1 MIYIYI
7 YSTRKKGTC
16 VLNADTCLYV
26 YVCVCVYVYMC
37 ICISFVFA
45 KVVKGNQ
52 KSLFDYNLDSEAE
65 EGEEV
70 WPYKVSFPASLLPY
84 R

>member
-1 MIYIYI
+1 MYASYV
-7 YSTRKKGTC
+7 Y
-16 VLNADTCLYV
+16 ALYV
-26 YVCVCVYVYMC
+26 CTQAKTLLETPKVSARTHVLKADKMRALGN
-37 ICISFVFA
+37 IKS

-70 WPYKVSFPASLLPY
+70 WHSMYDDVT
-84 R
+84 